1 MGAVSSHS
9 KPALDVRITPEVYNL
24 NEVMVEN
31 PGGEDED
38 EEKMMNKTRSPCLR
52 SLYRLQVRM
61 FKPKKVELNTTEKV
75 MELLQPV
82 RYKPT
87 SVAEMAEETK
97 FSRSEVKFLYRA
109 FKQECPNGIIDEET
123 FKDVYEN
130 IFPLGDASKY
140 AHLVFKCID
149 RGETGGITFG
159 DFMGFLSIMSKG
171 TTEEKIMWSFDFLD
185 LDRNGFIEKQ
195 EMLKVL
201 EAVYEMVLPGNNI
214 SNSDLIEQADC
225 QFLKM
230 DQDRDGVVSKQEF
243 VHYCYNDS
251 TVLQSMCVLP

>member
-1 MGAVSSHS
+1 MI
-9 KPALDVRITPEVYNL
+9 D
-24 NEVMVEN
+24 N
-31 PGGEDED
+31 PGGQEEED
-38 EEKMMNKTRSPCLR
+38 EEEMLNKTRSPCLR
-52 SLYRLQVRM
+52 SLYRLHVRM

-87 SVAEMAEETK
+87 SVAEMAEEWRLSRQSIFKSTKKYDFFRSETSNHLNCYLHSCLSLITVASLQFLKYDWVAQSLLQETK

-149 RGETGGITFG
+149 RGETGNGNYWNF
-159 DFMGFLSIMSKG
+159 SIFH
-171 TTEEKIMWSFDFLD
+171 EDVILLLYKIP
-185 LDRNGFIEKQ
+185 
-195 EMLKVL
+195 V
-201 EAVYEMVLPGNNI
+201 
-214 SNSDLIEQADC
+214 
-225 QFLKM
+225 
-230 DQDRDGVVSKQEF
+230 
-243 VHYCYNDS
+243 
-251 TVLQSMCVLP
+251 